1 MPMTEQ
7 ERQTRMQALAKELE
21 PENWSKLNLEKRVDL
36 MQRVENFQ
44 AELQN
49 RQPCVVRTEQM
60 PTNQRGYYTNHQIVQ
75 NYDMVKYTETSD
87 MCMKNV
93 LHEGRHAYQY
103 DAVLNPENHMEVSNE
118 TLAAWTSNLAPG
130 NYISANADSNA
141 YYAQPVEMDARSYA
155 QLQSLAY
162 TQSLNVQLAE
172 GENSSQSL
180 TASQS
185 SIETIGNGL
194 TSTGEGNS
202 GLGSGAGESN
212 SAGEGYGISM

>member
-1 MPMTEQ
+1 MTEQ

-36 MQRVENFQ
+36 MQRVESFQ

-49 RQPCVVRTEQM
+49 RQPCAVRTEQM
-60 PTNQRGYYTNHQIVQ
+60 STNQRGYYTNHQIVQ
-75 NYDMVKYTETSD
+75 NHDMVKYTETSD

-103 DAVLNPENHMEVSNE
+103 DTVLNPEKHMEISNE

-130 NYISANADSNA
+130 NYVSATTDSKA
-141 YYAQPVEMDARSYA
+141 YYDQPVETDARSYA
-155 QLQSLAY
+155 QSQSFAY
-162 TQSLNVQLAE
+162 TQSLNAQLTE

-180 TASQS
+180 TTSQS
-185 SIETIGNGL
+185 SGETTGNGL
-194 TSTGEGNS
+194 TSTSEGNS
-202 GLGSGAGESN
+202 GLDSGAGEIN
-212 SAGEGYGISM
+212 SASESYGISM